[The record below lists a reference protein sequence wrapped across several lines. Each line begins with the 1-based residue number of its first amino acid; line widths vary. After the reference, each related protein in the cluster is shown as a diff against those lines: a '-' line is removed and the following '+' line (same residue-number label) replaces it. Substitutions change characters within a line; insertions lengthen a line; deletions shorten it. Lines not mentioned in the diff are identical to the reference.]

1 MEKELARIYEEEVNY
16 QAADGIKLRLLMKLR
31 SGKLEL
37 VSSKENVLS
46 AVLDWTA
53 VSYTGF
59 TDRFSA
65 EVKVSDF
72 NVNGNV
78 VKKYRE
84 MGKSDTSKGG
94 NI

>member
-16 QAADGIKLRLLMKLR
+16 QAADGIKLRLLVKLR

-37 VSSKENVLS
+37 ISCNKKVIS

-65 EVKVSDF
+65 DVKVSDF

-78 VKKYRE
+78 VKKYFE
-84 MGKSDTSKGG
+84 KGKSDTSKGRK
-94 NI
+94 I